1 MNTKVTVLVL
11 SKYNT
16 FIVKGIIMVVVPS
29 THIAVPFSTNNEL

>member
-29 THIAVPFSTNNEL
+29 THIAVPFSTINKL